1 MAESNRVLDTAA
13 LRSMHP
19 ADLAKVFEECD
30 PSLHSEL
37 LSRLN
42 EEKRADLLVHL
53 DPMDRQ
59 QLLEQT
65 SVREIAELIGELDS
79 DDAADVLGDLE
90 EDTVV
95 RVLEVRE
102 QDEPEEAEDL
112 RELLKYPKDTAGG
125 LMQVE
130 VASIRRSATS
140 TEAIQALRAWQDDV
154 ENMHFIF
161 VVDDDERFIGT
172 VRMARLALAK
182 PETPIAGLME
192 AKFVEVRPDV
202 DQEEVARVFAKYD
215 IISLAVT
222 DADSR
227 LLGRILVDD
236 VVEVM
241 EEEADEDAYRMVGS
255 DAEELLYGDRPFRIG
270 LIRLPWLVVN
280 LVGGFCTGLLLW
292 IFQATL
298 EQTIALVA
306 FVPVITAMGGNVG
319 SQSAMIVIRGFATGR
334 IDPAAVGVIVFR
346 EGSIGLFM
354 GTLCGGIIG
363 AASVIWLG
371 DPTLGLVVGVA
382 MFAAMSVA
390 TAIGALAPV
399 VFRRLGVDPAIA
411 AGPFVTTANDITG
424 ILIYMLTATAL
435 LS

>member
-1 MAESNRVLDTAA
+1 MAEPSQILDTPI
-13 LRSMHP
+13 LRAMHP
-19 ADLAKVFEECD
+19 ADLARVFEDCH
-30 PSLHSEL
+30 PSLHGEI
-37 LSRLN
+37 LSRLDA
-42 EEKRADLLVHL
+42 ESRADLLVHL
-53 DPMDRQ
+53 DPLERQ

-65 SVREIAELIGELDS
+65 SVREIAGLVGELES

-95 RVLEVRE
+95 KVLEHLELADPTDAGEVR
-102 QDEPEEAEDL
+102 Q
-112 RELLKYPKDTAGG
+112 LLSYPKDSAGG

-130 VASIRRSATS
+130 VASISILATAG
-140 TEAIQALRAWQDDV
+140 EAIQALRRWKDDA

-161 VVDDDERFIGT
+161 VIDEEETFVGT
-172 VRMARLALAK
+172 VRMARLALAR
-182 PETPIAGLME
+182 PETKIRELME
-192 AKFVEVRPDV
+192 AKFVEVHPEV

-222 DADSR
+222 DAKSR

-241 EEEADEDAYRMVGS
+241 AEEADEDAYRMVGS
-255 DAEELLYGDRPFRIG
+255 DAEELLYGDRPVRIS

-280 LVGGFCTGLLLW
+280 LVGGFCTGYLLW

-298 EQTIALVA
+298 AETIALIS
-306 FVPVITAMGGNVG
+306 FIPVITAMGGNVG

-334 IDPAAVGVIVFR
+334 IDPRDVSATFMR
-346 EGSIGLFM
+346 EASIGVLM
-354 GTLCGGIIG
+354 GLLCGGLIG
-363 AASVIWLG
+363 AAAVLWHS
-371 DPTLGLVVGVA
+371 DPTLGLVVAVS

-399 VFRRLGVDPAIA
+399 VFNRMGVDPAIA
-411 AGPFVTTANDITG
+411 AGPFVTTANDIVG
-424 ILIYMLTATAL
+424 ILIYMATAAMM

>member
-1 MAESNRVLDTAA
+1 MTESSRVLDTAA

-37 LSRLN
+37 LSRLGD
-42 EEKRADLLVHL
+42 EKRAELLVHL

-102 QDEPEEAEDL
+102 QEEPDEAEDL
-112 RELLKYPKDTAGG
+112 RELLKYPKDSAGG

-130 VASIRRSATS
+130 VASIRCSATS
-140 TEAIQALRAWQDDV
+140 TEAIQALRSWQDDV

-161 VVDDDERFIGT
+161 VVDDDDRFIGT
-172 VRMARLALAK
+172 VRMARLALAR
-182 PETPIAGLME
+182 PQTPIADLME
-192 AKFVEVRPDV
+192 AKFVEVRPTI

-222 DADSR
+222 DAESR

-255 DAEELLYGDRPFRIG
+255 DAEELLYGDRPLRIS

-319 SQSAMIVIRGFATGR
+319 SQSAMIVIRGYATGR
-334 IDPAAVGVIVFR
+334 IDPSAVGTTVFR
-346 EGSIGLFM
+346 EGSIGLLM
-354 GTLCGGIIG
+354 GLLCGGMIG
-363 AASVIWLG
+363 LASVIWLG
-371 DPTLGLVVGVA
+371 DPTLGLVVSVA

-399 VFRRLGVDPAIA
+399 AFRRIGVDPAIA

>member
-1 MAESNRVLDTAA
+1 MAELNRVLDTAT

-19 ADLAKVFEECD
+19 ADLAKIFEECE
-30 PSLHSEL
+30 PSLHREL
-37 LSRLN
+37 LSRLSD
-42 EEKRADLLVHL
+42 EKQAELLVHL
-53 DPMDRQ
+53 DPLDRQ

-90 EDTVV
+90 EDTIV

-112 RELLKYPKDTAGG
+112 RELLKYPKDSAGG

-130 VASIRRSATS
+130 VASIRRSASS
-140 TEAIQALRAWQDDV
+140 TEAIQALRSWQDDV

-161 VVDDDERFIGT
+161 VVDDEDRFIGT

-182 PETPIAGLME
+182 PQTPIAELME
-192 AKFVEVRPDV
+192 SKFVEVRPGV

-222 DADSR
+222 DEDSR

-255 DAEELLYGDRPFRIG
+255 DAEELLYGDRPLRIS

-334 IDPAAVGVIVFR
+334 LDPNAVSTTVVR
-346 EGSIGLFM
+346 EGSIGLLM

-371 DPTLGLVVGVA
+371 DPTLGLVVGIA

-424 ILIYMLTATAL
+424 ILIYMVTATAL